1 MKIRSKSKRKAIR
14 DESEESANSDSSSNK
29 YDEDDYSMSDV
40 NGNGGR
46 MTRGKLQ
53 KSNGKNLR
61 KVNLPSSDD
70 ESIDSDLLD
79 EDESDFGRK
88 TRNGGGRV
96 TRGRSVSNK
105 RKNEKEDKRGV
116 RTRGNR
122 I

>member
-1 MKIRSKSKRKAIR
+1 
-14 DESEESANSDSSSNK
+14 
-29 YDEDDYSMSDV
+29 
-40 NGNGGR
+40 